1 MTTAD
6 RLHLTGNEAA
16 DRLLATDPL
25 ALLIGFALD
34 QQVTVQK
41 AFSGPLDLR
50 ERLGHLDAARI
61 AAMEPAELDA
71 VFRMRPALHRFP
83 GSMATKVGQL
93 CKAIA
98 DGYDNDAA
106 RIWREA
112 TNGPDLVS
120 RIMALP
126 GFGEMKTR
134 GVIAVLH
141 HRLGVTVPDIEDVLP
156 TYPTL
161 GDVDSDEALAEY
173 QAGKR
178 AHKAE
183 LRAAGKSFTP

>member
-61 AAMEPAELDA
+61 AAIEPAELDA
-71 VFRMRPALHRFP
+71 IFRTRPALHRFP

-98 DGYDNDAA
+98 DDYNNDAA
-106 RIWREA
+106 RIWSEA
-112 TNGPDLVS
+112 TDGADLVS

-141 HRLGVTVPDIEDVLP
+141 HRLGVTLPGIDDVLP

-183 LRAAGKSFTP
+183 LRAAGKPSTP

>member
-1 MTTAD
+1 MTAD

-16 DRLLATDPL
+16 DRLLASDPL

-50 ERLGHLDAARI
+50 GRLGHLDAARI
-61 AAMEPAELDA
+61 AAMEPAELDRI
-71 VFRMRPALHRFP
+71 FRERPALHRFP
-83 GSMATKVGQL
+83 SSMATKVGQL
-93 CKAIA
+93 CTAIA
-98 DGYDNDAA
+98 RDYGNDAA
-106 RIWREA
+106 AIWRDA
-112 TNGPDLVS
+112 SDGRDLFN
-120 RIMALP
+120 RLMALP
-126 GFGEMKTR
+126 GFGEMKVR

-141 HRLGVTVPDIEDVLP
+141 HRLGVTVPDIDDVLP

-161 GDVDSDEALAEY
+161 GDVDSDEALAAY

>member
-1 MTTAD
+1 MTAD

-16 DRLLATDPL
+16 DRLLASDPL

-50 ERLGHLDAARI
+50 GRLGHLDAARI
-61 AAMEPAELDA
+61 AAMEPAELDRI
-71 VFRMRPALHRFP
+71 FRERPALHRFP

-93 CKAIA
+93 CTAIA
-98 DGYDNDAA
+98 RDYGNDAA
-106 RIWREA
+106 AIWRDA
-112 TNGPDLVS
+112 TDGRDLFN
-120 RIMALP
+120 RLMALP
-126 GFGEMKTR
+126 GFGEMKVR

-141 HRLGVTVPDIEDVLP
+141 HRLGFSLPGIDDVLP

-161 GDVDSDEALAEY
+161 GDVDSDEALAAY

-183 LRAAGKSFTP
+183 IRAAGKSFTP